1 MSSGI
6 SSPDRI
12 PTPGRSP
19 WARLIL
25 LGFVFLCPEGVAA
38 QVGVSMEDREAEY
51 RLARSTHQVALE
63 ALGVAERNWN
73 RAVQEAEA
81 ARLAGDEERSGGAL
95 AAAQRQVP
103 PLQSAQRRV
112 EDTDSALAEARGALL
127 QAIDQ
132 RLDSLVALLDVTN
145 DQSEREAL
153 GITMQD
159 LFNRYY
165 ELEQEDEAPQVP
177 QFASLPEIQFDTG
190 DGPEEWRLKADLA
203 DRHAA
208 RYQSFL
214 GEIDQE
220 VADLRRR
227 QRRERSI
234 LDHLASIERFGDTR
248 LPVGPPTRRTDP
260 VTGEVLPDSLAA
272 EELPLTLEERI
283 ERLLTLRDQVEGQL
297 EQVRI
302 RARVFRER
310 IGEVRTR

>member
-1 MSSGI
+1 
-6 SSPDRI
+6 
-12 PTPGRSP
+12 
-19 WARLIL
+19 
-25 LGFVFLCPEGVAA
+25 
-38 QVGVSMEDREAEY
+38 MEDREAEY

-81 ARLAGDEERSGGAL
+81 ARQAGDEERRGRAL
-95 AAAQRQVP
+95 AAALRQAP
-103 PLQSAQRRV
+103 PLEGARRRV

-132 RLDSLVALLDVTN
+132 RLDSLVAELDVTA

-159 LFNRYY
+159 LYNRYY
-165 ELEQEDEAPQVP
+165 ELEEEDEAPQVP
-177 QFASLPEIQFDTG
+177 QFASLPEIQFDPG

-208 RYQSFL
+208 RYEAVL
-214 GEIDQE
+214 GEIDDE

-234 LDHLASIERFGDTR
+234 LDHLASIERFGDIR
-248 LPVGPPTRRTDP
+248 LPVGPPNRRIDP
-260 VTGEVLPDSLAA
+260 VTGEVLPDSLAL
-272 EELPLTLEERI
+272 EERPLTLEERI
-283 ERLLTLRDQVEGQL
+283 ERLLSLRNQVEGRL